1 MDGYVVNKVEEAV
14 TCYDYVF
21 NYNDLCDMEDV
32 RVGLKATWSIMKFVC
47 MVILLPVF
55 LVGLV
60 FMGLIYLAIPI
71 LIIVGIVAIIGRF
84 TTA

>member
-1 MDGYVVNKVEEAV
+1 MFLIAMIYVTWKMFVW
-14 TCYDYVF
+14 
-21 NYNDLCDMEDV
+21 
-32 RVGLKATWSIMKFVC
+32 GLKATWSIMKFAC

-84 TTA
+84 TTD